1 MPGVGPVRSTALHIR
16 EWYHTLSVW
25 VEGFADSPWSIVAL
39 FANSFSDAL
48 FFPIP
53 PDPLLIAISLPQR
66 HMAIWLA
73 LFTTVAS
80 VIGAV
85 VGYWIG
91 HRFGRPTLYRLAK
104 ESAVQRVESMFER
117 YGAWAVIMAAI
128 TPLPYKVF
136 AISAGVLNMDLRQ
149 FVLASIVGR
158 GLRFLAIGVLITVFG
173 ESVKTFLETN
183 FEEVT
188 IVSSVSVVGLVVA
201 FFAFKRLRGRH
212 TAKASSNEV
221 EPEREAEPG

>member
-1 MPGVGPVRSTALHIR
+1 M
-16 EWYHTLSVW
+16 W

-73 LFTTVAS
+73 LLTTAAS
-80 VIGAV
+80 VVGAV
-85 VGYWIG
+85 AGYWLG
-91 HRFGRPTLYRLAK
+91 RRFGRPALYQMAK
-104 ESAVQRVESMFER
+104 ESAVHRVESMFER

-136 AISAGVLNMDLRQ
+136 AISAGVLNMDLRR
-149 FVLASIVGR
+149 FVLASVVGR
-158 GLRFLAIGVLITVFG
+158 GIRFLAIGVLITVFG
-173 ESVKTFLETN
+173 ESVKTFLETY

-188 IVSSVSVVGLVVA
+188 IVSSVSVVGLVIA
-201 FFAFKRLRGRH
+201 FFAFKRLRDRN
-212 TAKASSNEV
+212 ADKAASNEA
-221 EPEREAEPG
+221 EPEREPELP

>member
-1 MPGVGPVRSTALHIR
+1 M
-16 EWYHTLSVW
+16 W

-73 LFTTVAS
+73 LLTTAAS
-80 VIGAV
+80 VLGAV
-85 VGYWIG
+85 AGYWLG
-91 HRFGRPTLYRLAK
+91 RRYGRPALYRLAK
-104 ESAVQRVESMFER
+104 ESAVHRVESMFER

-136 AISAGVLNMDLRQ
+136 AISAGVLDMDLRR

-158 GLRFLAIGVLITVFG
+158 GLRFLVIGVLITLFG
-173 ESVKTFLETN
+173 ESVQTFLETN

-188 IVSSVSVVGLVVA
+188 IVSGVGAVALVVA
-201 FFAFKRLRGRH
+201 AVAFKRLRDRY
-212 TAKASSNEV
+212 AARAASNEV
-221 EPEREAEPG
+221 EPERGPELR

>member
-1 MPGVGPVRSTALHIR
+1 M
-16 EWYHTLSVW
+16 W

-73 LFTTVAS
+73 LLTTAAS
-80 VIGAV
+80 VVGAV
-85 VGYWIG
+85 AGYWLG
-91 HRFGRPTLYRLAK
+91 RRFGRPALYRLAR
-104 ESAVQRVESMFER
+104 ESAVHRVELMFER
-117 YGAWAVIMAAI
+117 YGAWAVVMAAV

-136 AISAGVLNMDLRQ
+136 AISAGVLDMDLRR

-158 GLRFLAIGVLITVFG
+158 GLRFLVIGILITLFG
-173 ESVKTFLETN
+173 ESVRTFLETN

-188 IVSSVSVVGLVVA
+188 IVSGVGAIALVVA
-201 FFAFKRLRGRH
+201 AVAFKRLRDRH
-212 TAKASSNEV
+212 AARAASNEDG
-221 EPEREAEPG
+221 PERGPELR